1 MALPSLNRLIQKIA
15 HSPPINLVLAHARLL
30 SLTKEEARAIRAGAV
45 VDSSRRWRQGYKR
58 PDREVGLRDAA
69 KTQRS
74 GG

>member
-1 MALPSLNRLIQKIA
+1 MALPSRNGLIQKIA
-15 HSPPINLVLAHARLL
+15 HSPSINLVLAHARVV
-30 SLTKEEARAIRAGAV
+30 SLTNEETRAIRAGAA